1 MIPAGSSWNLIFAS
15 KMKRDIP
22 KARDK
27 KYWSLMIRT
36 VSFSL
41 GLLVVIGSFVLANKF
56 QKPQKSSPPPLPPK
70 VLMIGDSL
78 SVNGFGDVVREHL
91 EQEFGR
97 QNVAFFASCGSSPE
111 SWLEDQK
118 VFYTRCG
125 YREKTPTSDIYRD
138 YHKGKRPPPVATPKI
153 ETLIERY
160 KPTIVIVQLGTNW
173 MDQTLSDDYIR
184 HVLARFVSAVHSN
197 GSRRMIWIGPPDS
210 SRFSKVQNR
219 IYRLIQQSV
228 PRGDPVIDSR
238 RFTRYVMGKTGGDG
252 IHYSRESGEA
262 WAKPVNASLD
272 QILAPDI
279 AIRRKLVS
287 NR

>member
-1 MIPAGSSWNLIFAS
+1 
-15 KMKRDIP
+15 
-22 KARDK
+22 
-27 KYWSLMIRT
+27 MIRT
-36 VSFSL
+36 VSFSV

-56 QKPQKSSPPPLPPK
+56 QKPLKQSPPPPPPK
-70 VLMIGDSL
+70 VLVIGDSL
-78 SVNGFGDVVREHL
+78 SVSGFGDALREHL

-111 SWLEDQK
+111 SWLQDQP
-118 VFYTRCG
+118 VFHTRCG
-125 YREKTPTSDIYRD
+125 YREKTPTSNIYRD
-138 YHKGKRPPPVATPKI
+138 YHNGKKPPPVATPKI

-173 MDQTLSDDYIR
+173 MDQTLSDNYIR
-184 HVLARFVSAVHSN
+184 SVLARFVSAVHAD
-197 GSRRMIWIGPPDS
+197 GTRRMIWIGPPDS

-219 IYRLIQQSV
+219 IYQLIQQSV

-238 RFTRYVMGKTGGDG
+238 RFTRYVLGKTGGDG
-252 IHYSRESGEA
+252 IHYNRESGEA

-272 QILAPDI
+272 QILARDI
-279 AIRRKLVS
+279 AARRKLAS

>member
-1 MIPAGSSWNLIFAS
+1 
-15 KMKRDIP
+15 MKRDTQRP
-22 KARDK
+22 RDK
-27 KYWSLMIRT
+27 KNWSPMIRT

-41 GLLVVIGSFVLANKF
+41 GLLVVIASLVLANKF
-56 QKPQKSSPPPLPPK
+56 QKPQKPSAPPPTPK
-70 VLMIGDSL
+70 ILMIGDSL
-78 SVNGFGDVVREHL
+78 SVGGFGDTVREHL
-91 EQEFGR
+91 VREFGP

-111 SWLEDQK
+111 SWLENER
-118 VFYTRCG
+118 VFYTKCG
-125 YREKTPTSDIYRD
+125 YREKTPTTDVYSD
-138 YHKGKRPPPVATPKI
+138 YHKGKRPPQMATPKI

-184 HVLARFVSAVHSN
+184 HILAQFVAAVHSN
-197 GSRRMIWIGPPDS
+197 GKRRMIWIGPPDS
-210 SRFSKVQNR
+210 ARFTKVQNR

-252 IHYSRESGEA
+252 IHYNRESGEA

-279 AIRRKLVS
+279 AIRRKLAS

>member
-1 MIPAGSSWNLIFAS
+1 
-15 KMKRDIP
+15 
-22 KARDK
+22 
-27 KYWSLMIRT
+27 MIRT
-36 VSFSL
+36 VVVSL

-56 QKPQKSSPPPLPPK
+56 QKPQKVSPPPSPPK

-78 SVNGFGDVVREHL
+78 SVSGFGDVVREHL
-91 EQEFGR
+91 EHEFGR

-111 SWLEDQK
+111 NWLQAER
-118 VFYTRCG
+118 VFHTRCG
-125 YREKTPTSDIYRD
+125 YREKTPTTDVYHD
-138 YHKGKRPPPVATPKI
+138 YDKGKRPPPVATPKI
-153 ETLIERY
+153 ETLIDRY

-184 HVLARFVSAVHSN
+184 HVLARFVAAVHSD
-197 GSRRMIWIGPPDS
+197 GRRRMIWIGPPDS

-219 IYRLIQQSV
+219 IYQLIQQSV

-252 IHYSRESGEA
+252 IHYNSESGVA
-262 WAKPVNASLD
+262 WAKPVNATLD
-272 QILAPDI
+272 QILAPEI
-279 AIRRKLVS
+279 AARRKLVS

>member
-1 MIPAGSSWNLIFAS
+1 
-15 KMKRDIP
+15 MKRDTP
-22 KARDK
+22 KTRDSK
-27 KYWSLMIRT
+27 RWSLMIRA
-36 VSFSL
+36 VSVSL
-41 GLLVVIGSFVLANKF
+41 GLLVVIGSFVLANRF
-56 QKPQKSSPPPLPPK
+56 QRPQKPSAPPPPPK

-78 SVNGFGDVVREHL
+78 SVGGFGEAVREHL

-111 SWLEDQK
+111 SWLQDEK
-118 VFYTRCG
+118 VFYTKCG
-125 YREKTPTSDIYRD
+125 YREKTPTTDVYAD
-138 YHKGKRPPPVATPKI
+138 YHKGKRPPAMATPKI

-184 HVLARFVSAVHSN
+184 HVLARFVSAVHGVST
-197 GSRRMIWIGPPDS
+197 RRLVWIGPPDS

-219 IYRLIQQSV
+219 IYRLIQQSL

-238 RFTRYVMGKTGGDG
+238 RFTRYVLGKTGGDG
-252 IHYSRESGEA
+252 IHYNRESGEA
-262 WAKPVNASLD
+262 WARRVITSID
-272 QILAPDI
+272 QVLAADI
-279 AIRRKLVS
+279 AARRKVAS

>member
-1 MIPAGSSWNLIFAS
+1 
-15 KMKRDIP
+15 
-22 KARDK
+22 
-27 KYWSLMIRT
+27 MIRT

-41 GLLVVIGSFVLANKF
+41 ALLVVIGSFVLANKW
-56 QKPQKSSPPPLPPK
+56 QKPQKLSAPPPPPK

-78 SVNGFGDVVREHL
+78 SVSGFGDAVREHL
-91 EQEFGR
+91 EHEFGR

-111 SWLEDQK
+111 SWLQDDK

-125 YREKTPTSDIYRD
+125 YREKTPTTDIYSD
-138 YHKGKRPPPVATPKI
+138 YHKGKKPPAMATPKI

-184 HVLARFVSAVHSN
+184 HVLARFVSAVH
-197 GSRRMIWIGPPDS
+197 GDGTRRMIWIGPPDS

-219 IYRLIQQSV
+219 IYQLIQQSL

-238 RFTRYVMGKTGGDG
+238 RFTRYVLGKTGGDG
-252 IHYSRESGEA
+252 IHYNRESGEA
-262 WAKPVNASLD
+262 WAKPVNATID
-272 QILAPDI
+272 QILAADI
-279 AIRRKLVS
+279 AVRRKLAS